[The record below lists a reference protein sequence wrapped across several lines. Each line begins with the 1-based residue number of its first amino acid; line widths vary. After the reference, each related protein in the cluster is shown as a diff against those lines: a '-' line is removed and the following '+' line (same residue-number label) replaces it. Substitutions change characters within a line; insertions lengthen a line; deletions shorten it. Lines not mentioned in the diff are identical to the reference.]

1 MNGDLDNRRKII
13 EQYKPDVQLLIR
25 YIPWLEQKKD
35 EQVAKEYGREEET
48 VLTFPVYDST
58 LLALVKTAQKTCF
71 MNRNYRY
78 IYTRYGIHSV
88 AKEIEL
94 IEHATLR
101 EMDLLGGILSRYVMS
116 GMTKGSVWPEAVQN
130 GVFLALFKKLQELV
144 DITL

>member
-35 EQVAKEYGREEET
+35 EQVVKEYGREEET

-101 EMDLLGGILSRYVMS
+101 EMDQLGGILSRYVMS

>member
-35 EQVAKEYGREEET
+35 EQVVKEYGREEET
-48 VLTFPVYDST
+48 VLAFPVYDST

-101 EMDLLGGILSRYVMS
+101 EMDLLGGILARYVMS

>member
-35 EQVAKEYGREEET
+35 EQVVKEYGREEET

-101 EMDLLGGILSRYVMS
+101 EMDLLGGILSRYVMG

-130 GVFLALFKKLQELV
+130 GVFLALFKKMQELV
-144 DITL
+144 DITI

>member
-35 EQVAKEYGREEET
+35 EQVVKEYGREEET

-130 GVFLALFKKLQELV
+130 GVFLALLKKLQELV

>member
-35 EQVAKEYGREEET
+35 EQVVKEYGREEET

>member
-1 MNGDLDNRRKII
+1 MSGDLDNRRKII

-35 EQVAKEYGREEET
+35 EQVVKEYGREEET

>member
-25 YIPWLEQKKD
+25 YIPWLEQEKD
-35 EQVAKEYGREEET
+35 EQVVKEYGREEET

>member
-35 EQVAKEYGREEET
+35 EQVVKEYGREEET

-116 GMTKGSVWPEAVQN
+116 GMTKGSVWPEAGQN

>member
-35 EQVAKEYGREEET
+35 EQVVKEYGGEEET
-48 VLTFPVYDST
+48 VLAFPVYDST

>member
-35 EQVAKEYGREEET
+35 EQVVKEYGREEET

-78 IYTRYGIHSV
+78 VYTRYGIHSV

>member
-25 YIPWLEQKKD
+25 YIPWLEQKKN
-35 EQVAKEYGREEET
+35 EQVVKEYGREEET

>member
-35 EQVAKEYGREEET
+35 EQVVKEYGREEET

-58 LLALVKTAQKTCF
+58 LLGLVKTAQKTCF

>member
-35 EQVAKEYGREEET
+35 EQVVKEYGREEET

-71 MNRNYRY
+71 INRNYRY

>member
-35 EQVAKEYGREEET
+35 EQVVKEYGREEET

-94 IEHATLR
+94 IEHTTLR

>member
-13 EQYKPDVQLLIR
+13 EQYKPGVQLLIR

-35 EQVAKEYGREEET
+35 EQVVKEYGREEET